1 MHIFYHTA
9 KIWFLP
15 HKVTT
20 TCASL
25 IAVLLL
31 SSRILDIFQISKDT
45 FDESPFAYRP
55 LDDIAE
61 VIKDIPV
68 NDEDIFN
75 TCM

>member
-1 MHIFYHTA
+1 MKRTM
-9 KIWFLP
+9 KFLVKP
-15 HKVTT
+15 
-20 TCASL
+20 L
-25 IAVLLL
+25 IA
-31 SSRILDIFQISKDT
+31 IFNIFQISKDT

-61 VIKDIPV
+61 AIKDIPV